1 MGDGLSYNLTRSNT
15 RPCDLLCDLTIDDVA
30 IPIVQVMIPG
40 AFVQGT
46 FPQNGPIP
54 SVKLNGVGFTARAM
68 FLTCPSFTTIENI
81 RADGQLVVLFENPKG
96 EGLFISVLLR
106 TNSTSS
112 PIKTMV
118 NAWASYAN
126 EGGLTSAKLPD
137 NWSLTQMIPSDPA
150 YYFYKVGNTY
160 FVTFRSMG
168 NIDPNDYA
176 LITKLI
182 PAVPKDTVLSPKGQE
197 FFFNDTSHLA
207 GVPDGKAY
215 MRCRRVKKKGEG
227 AANTRVTP
235 VAGLADSANKEAD
248 KADAENSTLTW
259 LKENLYGYVV
269 DVGVWSLLD
278 AIVYFLAVVLGIYY
292 AYNIS
297 SSPRAF
303 VLAQGAQSLTK
314 AILRGW
320 NYINDWFSW
329 LLPFLRI
336 FRHTGV
342 L

>member
-15 RPCDLLCDLTIDDVA
+15 RPCDQLCDLTIDDVA
-30 IPIVQVMIPG
+30 IPIVNVSVSPG
-40 AFVQGT
+40 YIQGS
-46 FPQNGPIP
+46 FPQGGPIP
-54 SVKLNGVGFTARAM
+54 SIKLNGVGFTAAGM
-68 FLTCPSFTTIENI
+68 FLMCPSLGTIENI
-81 RADGQLVVLFENPKG
+81 RADGQLIAVFMNPKG
-96 EGLFISVLLR
+96 QILYLSVFLR

-118 NAWASYAN
+118 NSWVSYAN
-126 EGGLTSAKLPD
+126 EGGATSAKVPD
-137 NWSLTQMIPSDPA
+137 NWSMTQMIPSDPA
-150 YYFYKVGNTY
+150 YYFYKVGDAY
-160 FVTFRSMG
+160 FITFRSMG

-176 LITKLI
+176 LVTKLV
-182 PAVPKDTVLSPKGQE
+182 PVVPKDTALAPKGQE

-227 AANTRVTP
+227 AANIRVTP
-235 VAGLADSANKEAD
+235 VAGLADSAKKEES

-259 LKENLYGYVV
+259 LKENVYGYVV

-278 AIVYFLAVVLGIYY
+278 AIVYFLAVVFGIYY
-292 AYNIS
+292 AYSIS

-303 VLAQGAQSLTK
+303 VLANGAQSFAK

>member
-1 MGDGLSYNLTRSNT
+1 MGDAFRYNLTRSNT
-15 RPCDLLCDLTIDDVA
+15 RPCDQLCDLTIDDVA
-30 IPIVQVMIPG
+30 IPTVDVAVQGG
-40 AFVQGT
+40 AVVGT
-46 FPQNGPIP
+46 FPANGPIP
-54 SVKLNGVGFTARAM
+54 SVKLNGVGFTASA
-68 FLTCPSFTTIENI
+68 LYLVCPSMTTIENI
-81 RADGQLVVLFENPKG
+81 RADGQLIAVFMNPKG
-96 EGLFISVLLR
+96 ETLLVSVLLR
-106 TNSTSS
+106 TNTTSS

-118 NAWASYAN
+118 NSWASYAN
-126 EGGLTSAKLPD
+126 EGGKTTAKLPD

-150 YYFYKVGNTY
+150 YYFFKVDKIH
-160 FVTFRSMG
+160 FITFRSMG

-182 PAVPKDTVLSPKGQE
+182 PAVPLDNMPIPKGQE

-227 AANTRVTP
+227 PNTRITP
-235 VAGLADSANKEAD
+235 VPGLADSAKKEAD
-248 KADAENSTLTW
+248 KADTENSTLTW
-259 LKENLYGYVV
+259 LKENVYGYIV

-278 AIVYFLAVVLGIYY
+278 AIVYFLAVVFGIYY
-292 AYNIS
+292 AYSMSN
-297 SSPRAF
+297 SPRAF

-314 AILRGW
+314 VILRGW
-320 NYINDWFSW
+320 NYINDWVSW

-342 L
+342 LT